1 MIALLVV
8 MAIPCGT
15 ATVHRCAPPVDARIA
30 RIIND
35 EATTMTVA
43 ARRTLAATITRV
55 AAEYA
60 IDPLL
65 ILAIVRIES
74 HFTPHAR
81 STADAMGL
89 MQIRAIVV
97 RDVATAMHLDPQ
109 HTQRYLNDAMHN
121 IRIGVHYFASLLIR
135 FHDDI
140 PKALLAYNQG
150 PTSVARIYG
159 HRPAPPIGYAAKVLE
174 VYRRYRDS

>member
-15 ATVHRCAPPVDARIA
+15 ATVHRRTPPVDARIA
-30 RIIND
+30 RIIKD
-35 EATTMTVA
+35 EAPTMAVP

-74 HFTPHAR
+74 HFQPHAR
-81 STADAMGL
+81 SSADALGL

-97 RDVATAMHLDPQ
+97 RDVAHALHLDPL
-109 HTQRYLNDAMHN
+109 HTQRYLNDATHN
-121 IRIGVHYFASLLIR
+121 IRIGVHYFASLLTR

-140 PKALLAYNQG
+140 TKALLAYNQG
-150 PTSVARIYG
+150 PTSVARAYG
-159 HRPAPPIGYAAKVLE
+159 HHPAQPIGYAAKVLD
-174 VYRRYRDS
+174 VYRRYQDS